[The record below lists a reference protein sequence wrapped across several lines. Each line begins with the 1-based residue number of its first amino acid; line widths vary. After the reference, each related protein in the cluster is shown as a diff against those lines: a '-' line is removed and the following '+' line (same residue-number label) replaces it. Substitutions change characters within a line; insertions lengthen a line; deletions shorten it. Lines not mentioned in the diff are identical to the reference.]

1 MVFTLVFRCKYYFHI
16 FWIKFIDRSKQC
28 RYGFQP
34 GSAKKKN
41 FTVGIFEP
49 SPPLFL
55 IKILRGRTFRNRV
68 TLGGGGIAT
77 ILLERGDNP
86 EKRVLM

>member
-34 GSAKKKN
+34 GSAKKKTLQLESSN
-41 FTVGIFEP
+41 PPRP
-49 SPPLFL
+49 SS
-55 IKILRGRTFRNRV
+55 
-68 TLGGGGIAT
+68 
-77 ILLERGDNP
+77 LL
-86 EKRVLM
+86 KS